1 MRTTL
6 TLEPDVEKRLREE
19 AHRQRRSFKDVV
31 NDTLRRGLTMAGRTE
46 SRGRF
51 RVRPHRTTLLPG
63 IDPGA
68 MNRLV
73 DDLED
78 EAVTQRMHGGQ

>member
-6 TLEPDVEKRLREE
+6 TLEPDVEKMLREE

-31 NDTLRRGLTMAGRTE
+31 NDALRRGLAMAGRGE
-46 SRGRF
+46 PRGRF
-51 RVRPHRTTLLPG
+51 RVRPHRTTLRPG

-73 DDLED
+73 DDLEV
-78 EAVTQRMHGGQ
+78 EAVVERLRGDR